1 MILVDLSVNFMIL
14 IYFILSLCKYEV
26 EKWVIIIAY
35 G

>member
-14 IYFILSLCKYEV
+14 IYFIFVQIEV

>member
-14 IYFILSLCKYEV
+14 IYFILLQIEV